1 MKHCMIYLSMKQ
13 QVNYIN
19 MNATEAREKAIWRN
33 IKGAIRKTITEN
45 VEDGLFS
52 ATIEEKLMDM
62 ETQYNLQLLGYRI
75 FFQKDKNQ
83 YIIKW

>member
-1 MKHCMIYLSMKQ
+1 MTAI
-13 QVNYIN
+13 
-19 MNATEAREKAIWRN
+19 EAREKAIWRN
-33 IKGAIRKTITEN
+33 IKGAIRRTITEN

-62 ETQYNLQLLGYRI
+62 ETLHNLQLLGYSTFLQRDI
-75 FFQKDKNQ
+75 RM

>member
-1 MKHCMIYLSMKQ
+1 MT
-13 QVNYIN
+13 
-19 MNATEAREKAIWRN
+19 AAEARNKSIWRN
-33 IKGAIRKTITEN
+33 IKGAIRKAITEN

-62 ETQYNLQLLGYRI
+62 ETLHNLQLLGYSTFLQRDI
-75 FFQKDKNQ
+75 HT